1 MKGVDLTDRQD
12 EWSDWIDA
20 QDVCSNMHISQ
31 RTLQTW
37 RIEGLLPFSRI
48 KGKLYYRKSDIFLL
62 LKENYNGDLRRGDYE
77 SEDDEKGGM
86 NASEM

>member
-1 MKGVDLTDRQD
+1 MKEIDLTDRLD

-20 QDVCSNMHISQ
+20 QDVYRRMHISQ

-48 KGKLYYRKSDIFLL
+48 KGKMYYRKSDILSL
-62 LKENYNGDLRRGDYE
+62 LKKNYNGDLSRGDYVSNPDE
-77 SEDDEKGGM
+77 EGGSEC
-86 NASEM
+86 

>member
-1 MKGVDLTDRQD
+1 
-12 EWSDWIDA
+12 
-20 QDVCSNMHISQ
+20 MHISQ

-62 LKENYNGDLRRGDYE
+62 LKENYNGDLRRGDYK
-77 SEDDEKGGM
+77 SEDDGKGGM